1 MPVGKDVEGC
11 GRIIALMR
19 NSFTRYGNA
28 LTLSSLYRLN
38 HLIKF
43 DKKRTMFKYI
53 TILFALMLNGSQ
65 LFAQWDVTSDTDE
78 MTGEVSAYC
87 SSKFASPTERM
98 DFPYGD
104 VKGWLGVGCD
114 GNSEWAYVGFTTAP
128 NLANTTTKDGYDLIS
143 TRIKFDDE
151 VEQVTMTQDWSSKF
165 IHFRNDSDII
175 EKFLTANTIL
185 LEMNWYGEGKT
196 YFRFS
201 GSGST
206 SAINQIRQSC
216 N

>member
-1 MPVGKDVEGC
+1 
-11 GRIIALMR
+11 MR

-28 LTLSSLYRLN
+28 LTLSSLYWLN
-38 HLIKF
+38 QLIKF
-43 DKKRTMFKYI
+43 EKTTLLKHIIFVC
-53 TILFALMLNGSQ
+53 ALMLNGLQ
-65 LFAQWDVTSDTDE
+65 LFAQWKVTQERE
-78 MTGEVSAYC
+78 MPMRANSCCT
-87 SSKFASPTERM
+87 SKDASPTERM

-128 NLANTTTKDGYDLIS
+128 NLANTTTKDGYNLIS

-151 VEQVTMTQDWSSKF
+151 VEQITMTQDWSSKF

-175 EKFLTANTIL
+175 EKFMTANTIL

>member
-1 MPVGKDVEGC
+1 
-11 GRIIALMR
+11 MR

-43 DKKRTMFKYI
+43 EKTTLLKHIIFVC
-53 TILFALMLNGSQ
+53 ALMLNGLQ
-65 LFAQWDVTSDTDE
+65 LFAQWKVTQERE
-78 MTGEVSAYC
+78 MPMRANSCCT
-87 SSKFASPTERM
+87 SKDASPTERM
-98 DFPYGD
+98 DFPYSD

-128 NLANTTTKDGYDLIS
+128 NLQNTTTEDGYNRIS

-151 VEQVTMTQDWSSKF
+151 VEQITMTQDWSSKF

-175 EKFLTANTIL
+175 EKFMTANTIL
-185 LEMNWYGEGKT
+185 LEMNWYGEGKS

-206 SAINQIRQSC
+206 RAITQIRQSC